1 MESEKSNLQMKKI
14 ISITGAVCV
23 LLATSV
29 TGQHNSLTL
38 KSPVFKKDTVSIAL
52 NGAKGDGLSS
62 NTTAIQQTI
71 DKLAARGGGV
81 VLVPR
86 GVWKTG
92 PIVLKSNINLHLAQG
107 AILVFSANFD
117 EYPLVEGNWEGL
129 PQMRNQS
136 PISAHNQM
144 NIAVTGKG
152 IVDGNG
158 DAWRMVKKEKMTD
171 GQWKKLQADGGFLSA
186 DNKTWYPTASSLK
199 GSSEKNPGVIG
210 SEKTAAYY
218 ASVKDFL
225 RPNMVV
231 LTECK
236 NVLLEEVTFQNSPAW
251 CLHPLMSENII
262 VRGITVK
269 NPWYAQNGDGID
281 LESCTNVLIENSILD
296 VGDDAL
302 CMKSGRD
309 EAGRKRGMPTQQVT
323 IRNCTVY
330 SAHGGFVVG
339 SEMSGGVRNIKVD
352 NCTFIGTDIGLR
364 FKTARGRGGVVENID
379 ISNIQMKN
387 IPGEAILF
395 DMYYMAKDP
404 VLPFGEQHE
413 MPVIEKKPMDESTP
427 VFRNVTIRN
436 VACNGAEKAIFIR
449 GLPEMQ
455 IHNLL
460 FQDMSFKSTKGIEV
474 QEANNIRFHNV
485 KLDILDPTKPVISQQ
500 TNAITLDKVTSY
512 AFSAKPL
519 SQLMSETAMRL
530 WPDSFLLAGDQQA
543 KWRYDQGV
551 ILKGMDDVWNLTG
564 ERKWFSYIQH
574 SMDHYVAE
582 DGSIKGYKRD
592 EYNIDHVNNGKVLL
606 MLYQVTGKEKY
617 KKAIQLLRNQ
627 LLTHPRTK
635 EGGFWHKNIYPHQ
648 MWLDG
653 LYMAQP
659 FMAEYAK
666 VFGENQIYDDI
677 ILQFRLM
684 EKNATDPKTGL
695 LYHGWDESRQ
705 QLWANKQTG
714 VSPHFW
720 GRSLGWFGMALV
732 DVLEHFPVNHPGR
745 KELIGI
751 LNRFT
756 EAVVRVQDPET
767 GLWYDIVDMK
777 SRKPN
782 YPEASGSSMLTYT
795 IARASRLGYIPA
807 QHYTYAEKAYA
818 GIKKHFLLDSAG
830 SVHLKG
836 TVTVSGLGGKPYRD
850 GSFEYYMSEPVIN
863 NDPKGMGA
871 FILCAAEMEMGEKR
885 KMASGKKVY
894 LDNYFNNE
902 WRVGPSGK
910 QEKWHYVWDERDNGG
925 YSMLGKI
932 FQQFGAETVLSSARP
947 VASVL
952 KDASIYFMVDPDTHK
967 ETASPNFMSMTD
979 AVAIR
984 DWVSAGGVLVL
995 FGNDSSNNEIKQF
1008 NTLSKMF
1015 GIEFNEVLFNPVL
1028 KDQFEMGVVTTTE
1041 GSPIFGKSKKLFIKE
1056 LSTLTLNKPAEVI
1069 AVKDGQSIMAVS
1081 KFGKGTVF
1089 ALGDPW
1095 IYNEYLDGRRLPAD
1109 FENYAAA
1116 TNLVEWLLKQV
1127 IN

>member
-1 MESEKSNLQMKKI
+1 MKKI
-14 ISITGAVCV
+14 VAVSLLSIG
-23 LLATSV
+23 LLLFVARAQHSV
-29 TGQHNSLTL
+29 SSL
-38 KSPVFKKDTVSIAL
+38 KAPVFKKDTISIATA
-52 NGAKGDGLSS
+52 GAKGDGVFS
-62 NTTAIQQTI
+62 NTAIIQQSI

-81 VLVPR
+81 VYIP
-86 GVWKTG
+86 GGTWKTG
-92 PIVLKSNINLHLAQG
+92 PIELKSRINLHLATG
-107 AILVFSANFD
+107 ALLIFSSDFNDYA
-117 EYPLVEGNWEGL
+117 LVEGNWEGL

-136 PISAHNQM
+136 PISAINQTD
-144 NIAVTGKG
+144 IAITGKG
-152 IVDGNG
+152 IIDGNG
-158 DAWRMVKKEKMTD
+158 DAWRMVKKEKMTE
-171 GQWKKLQADGGFLSA
+171 GQWKKLLASGGFLSA
-186 DNKTWYPTASSLK
+186 DNKIWYPSASSLK
-199 GSSEKNPGVIG
+199 GSTEKNPGVIAPG
-210 SEKTAAYY
+210 KTTEYY
-218 ASVKDFL
+218 HSVKDFL

-231 LTECK
+231 FTACK
-236 NVLLEEVTFQNSPAW
+236 NILLEGVTFQNSPAW
-251 CLHPLMSENII
+251 CLHPLMSQNITI
-262 VRGITVK
+262 KGINVK

-281 LESCTNVLIENSILD
+281 LESCSNVLIENSTLD

-339 SEMSGGVRNIKVD
+339 SEMSGGIRNIKVD

-364 FKTARGRGGVVENID
+364 FKTTRGRGGVVENID
-379 ISNIQMKN
+379 ISNIRMKN

-413 MPVIEKKPMDESTP
+413 MPVIEKKPLDESTP
-427 VFRNVTIRN
+427 VFRNVSIRN
-436 VACNGAEKAIFIR
+436 VSCDGAEKAIFIR

-455 IHNLL
+455 IHHLL
-460 FQDMSFKSTKGIEV
+460 FQDMTFKAVKGIEM
-474 QEANNIRFHNV
+474 QEANHIRFSNIQ
-485 KLDILDPTKPVISQQ
+485 LDIKNPSKPVIAQQ
-500 TNAITLDKVTSY
+500 TASIDYEGVNSY
-512 AFSAKPL
+512 TYSNQSL
-519 SQLMSETAMRL
+519 SQLMSATAMNI
-530 WPDSFLLAGDQQA
+530 WPDSFLLAGDKQA

-564 ERKWFSYIQH
+564 ERKWFTYIQQ
-574 SMDHYVAE
+574 SMDHYVGE
-582 DGSIKGYKRD
+582 DGSIKGYKKD
-592 EYNIDHVNNGKVLL
+592 EYNIDHINNGKVLL

-617 KKAIQLLRNQ
+617 RKAIQLLRNQ

-653 LYMAQP
+653 LYMGQP

-666 VFGENQIYDDI
+666 IFGEEALFDDI
-677 ILQFRLM
+677 VLQFRLM
-684 EKNATDPKTGL
+684 EKYARDPKTGL

-705 QLWANKQTG
+705 QRWANKQTG

-720 GRSLGWFGMALV
+720 ARSLGWFGMALV
-732 DVLEHFPVNHPGR
+732 DVLEHFPVSHPGR
-745 KELIGI
+745 KELIEI

-756 EAVVRVQDPET
+756 AAVIKVQDQET
-767 GLWYDIVDMK
+767 GLWFDIVDMK
-777 SRKPN
+777 NRKPN

-795 IARASRLGYIPA
+795 IARASRLGYTPLQQYI
-807 QHYTYAEKAYA
+807 HAEKAYA
-818 GIKKHFLLDSAG
+818 GIKKYFILDSAG

-836 TVTVSGLGGKPYRD
+836 TVTVSGLGGNPYRD

-863 NDPKGMGA
+863 NDPKGVGA

-885 KMASGKKVY
+885 KLAAGKKVY

-925 YSMLGKI
+925 YSMFGRI
-932 FQQFGAETVLSSARP
+932 FQQFGAETVLSSSRP
-947 VASVL
+947 TATAL
-952 KDASIYFMVDPDTHK
+952 KDASIYIMVDPDTQK
-967 ETASPNFMSMTD
+967 ETASPNYMNTEH
-979 AVAIR
+979 ATVIR
-984 DWVSAGGVLVL
+984 DWVKDGGVLVL
-995 FGNDSSNNEIKQF
+995 LGNDSSNNEIKQF

-1028 KDQFEMGVVTTTE
+1028 KDQFEMGVVHTPE
-1041 GSPIFGKSKKLFIKE
+1041 WSPIFGASKKLFIKE
-1056 LSTLTLNKPAEVI
+1056 LSTLKLSPPAVEI
-1069 AVKDGQSIMAVS
+1069 AAKDGQKIMAIS
-1081 KFGKGTVF
+1081 KLGKGLVF

-1109 FENYAAA
+1109 FENYAAVKS
-1116 TNLVEWLLKQV
+1116 LVAWLLKQCEK
-1127 IN
+1127 

>member
-1 MESEKSNLQMKKI
+1 MKKI
-14 ISITGAVCV
+14 TIGVLSSLFLTAAVQ
-23 LLATSV
+23 
-29 TGQHNSLTL
+29 GQHNPKTL
-38 KSPVFKKDTVSIAL
+38 SATVFRKDTVSIRV
-52 NGAKGDGLSS
+52 NGAKGDGLFS
-62 NTTAIQQTI
+62 NTRAIQQTI
-71 DKLAARGGGV
+71 DKLASKGGGV
-81 VLVPR
+81 VLVPS
-86 GVWKTG
+86 GQWKTG
-92 PIVLKSNINLHLAQG
+92 PIVLRSNINLHLSEG
-107 AILVFSANFD
+107 ALMVFSADFN

-136 PISAHNQM
+136 PISAINQT
-144 NIAVTGKG
+144 NIAITGKG
-152 IVDGNG
+152 IIDGNG
-158 DAWRMVKKEKMTD
+158 EAWRMVKKEKTTE
-171 GQWKKLQADGGFLSA
+171 GQWKKLQAGGGHLSA
-186 DNKTWYPTASSLK
+186 DKKTWYPSVSSLK
-199 GSSEKNPGVIG
+199 GSTEKNPGVIAP
-210 SEKTAAYY
+210 EKTASYY

-231 LTECK
+231 LTACK
-236 NVLLEEVTFQNSPAW
+236 NILLEGVTFQNSPAW

-262 VRGITVK
+262 IRGITVK

-281 LESCTNVLIENSILD
+281 LESCSNVLIEKSTLD

-309 EAGRKRGMPTQQVT
+309 EAGRKRGMPTQKVT

-364 FKTARGRGGVVENID
+364 FKTTRGRGGVVENID
-379 ISNIQMKN
+379 ISNIRMKN

-436 VACNGAEKAIFIR
+436 VSCDGAEKAIFIR

-455 IHNLL
+455 IHNLV

-474 QEANNIRFHNV
+474 QEANNIRFSNV
-485 KLDILDPTKPVISQQ
+485 KLDILDPSKPFISQQ
-500 TNAITLDKVTSY
+500 ANAITLDKVSSY

-551 ILKGMDDVWNLTG
+551 ILKGIDDVWNLTG
-564 ERKWFSYIQH
+564 DRKWFSYIQR
-574 SMDHYVAE
+574 SMDHYVSE
-582 DGSIKGYKRD
+582 DGSIKGYKKD
-592 EYNIDHVNNGKVLL
+592 EYNIDHINNGKVLL

-666 VFGENQIYDDI
+666 VFGEHQLYDDI
-677 ILQFRLM
+677 VLQFRLM
-684 EKNATDPKTGL
+684 EKNARDPKTGL
-695 LYHGWDESRQ
+695 LYHGWDESRE

-732 DVLEHFPVNHPGR
+732 DVLEHFPSAHPGR
-745 KELIGI
+745 KELLEI
-751 LNRFT
+751 LNRFAK
-756 EAVVRVQDPET
+756 AVVVFQDPST
-767 GLWYDIVDMK
+767 GVWYDLVNLK
-777 SRKPN
+777 ERKPN
-782 YPEASGSSMLTYT
+782 YPEASGTAMLTYT
-795 IARASRLGYIPA
+795 LARASRLGYIPSQYHGA
-807 QHYTYAEKAYA
+807 ADKAYA
-818 GIKKHFLLDSAG
+818 GMKQAFLLDSAG

-836 TVTVSGLGGKPYRD
+836 TVSVSGLGGKPYRD
-850 GSFEYYMSEPVIN
+850 GSFAYYMSEPVIN

-885 KMASGKKVY
+885 KTAEGKKVY

-902 WRVGPSGK
+902 WRLGPSGK

-925 YSMLGKI
+925 YSMLGRI
-932 FQQFGAETVLSSARP
+932 FQQYGAETMLSSSRP
-947 VASVL
+947 TASVL
-952 KDASIYFMVDPDTHK
+952 KDASIYIMVDPDTHK
-967 ETASPNFMSMTD
+967 ETASPNFMNITD
-979 AVAIR
+979 ASAIR
-984 DWVSAGGVLVL
+984 DWVAAGGVLVL
-995 FGNDSSNNEIKQF
+995 LGNDSSNNEIRQF

-1028 KDQFEMGVVTTTE
+1028 KDQFEMGSVITPD
-1041 GSPIFGKSKKLFIKE
+1041 GSSIFGSSKKLFIKE
-1056 LSTLTLNKPAEVI
+1056 LSTLKLTPPALEI
-1069 AVKDGQSIMAVS
+1069 ASKDGQSIMAVS
-1081 KFGKGTVF
+1081 TLGKGKVF

-1095 IYNEYLDGRRLPAD
+1095 IYNEYLDGRRLPGD
-1109 FENYAAA
+1109 FENFPAAVK
-1116 TNLVEWLLKQV
+1116 LVSWILEQTRNK
-1127 IN
+1127 